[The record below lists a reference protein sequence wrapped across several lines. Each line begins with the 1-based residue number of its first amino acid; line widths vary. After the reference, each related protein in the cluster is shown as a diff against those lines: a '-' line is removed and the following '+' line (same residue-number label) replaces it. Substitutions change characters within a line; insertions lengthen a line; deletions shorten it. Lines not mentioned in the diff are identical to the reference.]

1 MKPSRGF
8 TFFDLFLL
16 QIIVGLIALVTVP
29 TFLKFQARSK
39 QSEAK
44 ANLKA
49 LYMAEKAYFQE
60 KDTYDSNPSVVG
72 FAPERGNR
80 YQYNLLGNSTDHLEG
95 RSTLDDAVEAIVRRT
110 RAFARRQR
118 MWFRRDPR
126 ITWMATG
133 RDPLALLPTLLGNWS
148 R

>member
-1 MKPSRGF
+1 MRKHRGL
-8 TFFDLFLL
+8 TLIDVLILSV
-16 QIIVGLIALVTVP
+16 ITTLIAIIGIP
-29 TFLKFQARSK
+29 NFIRFQAASK

-60 KDTYDSNPSVVG
+60 KDTYHSNPSVVG

-95 RSTLDDAVEAIVRRT
+95 RSGTIIPPP
-110 RAFARRQR
+110 AFDEDGIAFDSFKYPIYIAGWAPGPYHP
-118 MWFRRDPR
+118 M
-126 ITWMATG
+126 
-133 RDPLALLPTLLGNWS
+133 
-148 R
+148 